1 MSRGAACYWMFEIQI
16 WILQFQWRAAD
27 AKYKWWDYIFSKAIR
42 ASLDFFICQKSNQTV
57 LWNPI
62 RESQFNWRFIRV
74 LKTTFMQLPFQYSQ
88 RCVMSLAECV
98 CVLLV
103 CEGAYGWA
111 VYHINQ
117 ACHWIFGHHSP
128 DHQPLTPTVTICWWL
143 LLFLLT
149 NIVIDHPITLSD
161 TLQSTLTHNDIRN
174 EAAQV
179 YEFEFYF

>member
-1 MSRGAACYWMFEIQI
+1 
-16 WILQFQWRAAD
+16 
-27 AKYKWWDYIFSKAIR
+27 
-42 ASLDFFICQKSNQTV
+42 
-57 LWNPI
+57 
-62 RESQFNWRFIRV
+62 
-74 LKTTFMQLPFQYSQ
+74 MQLPFQYSQ

-98 CVLLV
+98 CVLMV

-149 NIVIDHPITLSD
+149 NIVIDHLLTLSD
-161 TLQSTLTHNDIRN
+161 TLQSTLTHIDQEWSCTSLWFWILFQNLFNLAAFRSILGCSLMVYGMGWASPQHSPDSDILRQKKLCKNLRN
-174 EAAQV
+174 SDREKV
-179 YEFEFYF
+179 